1 MQPLHPPCGLCTGP
15 VASAATASAPVLRP
29 LQVLTAELEDLR
41 LTQTLLR
48 QRMRSLEQQAARAQ
62 GCNPMCQGLQLWM
75 SEAQP

>member
-1 MQPLHPPCGLCTGP
+1 MQPLHPPCSPCTRHAAP
-15 VASAATASAPVLRP
+15 AATASAPVLWP

-62 GCNPMCQGLQLWM
+62 GCNPMCWRLQ
-75 SEAQP
+75 P